1 MVMAL
6 LCGAAGLSAQGQAAP
21 PAGGQQP
28 ASGGQ
33 QAAQADALKFTTE
46 AAVVIWQVK
55 PASAADFE
63 SSWTAIKTKLSASDK
78 PDLKE
83 LGDSVKIFKASVP
96 AAADQPVVYVMEIS
110 PASKTLSYDP
120 ARILYTPDMWPREEA
135 DALFKKIADSIA
147 NISALPLTKVGGA
160 MGM

>member
-1 MVMAL
+1 MRRGGV
-6 LCGAAGLSAQGQAAP
+6 AAQEQAP
-21 PAGGQQP
+21 PA
-28 ASGGQ
+28 AGQ
-33 QAAQADALKFTTE
+33 QAAQADALKFSTE

-55 PASAADFE
+55 AANAADFE
-63 SSWTAIKTKLSASDK
+63 SSWTAIKTKLGASDK

-83 LGDSVKIFKASVP
+83 LGDSLKIFKASVP
-96 AAADQPVVYVMEIS
+96 TAADQPVVYVMEIS

-147 NISALPLTKVGGA
+147 NISALPLTKVGGGA

>member
-6 LCGAAGLSAQGQAAP
+6 LCGAAGLRAQGQAP
-21 PAGGQQP
+21 PAGGQAAP
-28 ASGGQ
+28 AAGQ
-33 QAAQADALKFTTE
+33 QAAQADALKFSTE

-55 PASAADFE
+55 AASAADFE
-63 SSWTAIKTKLSASDK
+63 SAWTAIKTKLAASDK

-83 LGDSVKIFKASVP
+83 LGESLKIFKASVP
-96 AAADQPVVYVMEIS
+96 AGPDQPVVYVMEMN

-120 ARILYTPDMWPREEA
+120 AHILYTPDMWPREEA

-147 NISALPLTKVGGA
+147 NISALPLVKVGGGA
-160 MGM
+160 GM